1 MSLFDKLKA
10 ASAQRKAEEGTATE
24 AKPNAKE
31 LLQRVKARQK
41 ELENDEFPNAV
52 SDEEAA
58 ASDTEEKTLQ
68 EQAEAVVES
77 VLEKSVPVKNETA
90 PEEPAP
96 SDEEEEQPV
105 HEEAPKKRRG
115 RKKKT
120 EVEGETKADSP
131 SYGEGSDIHAA
142 ECQTYDVFGKKFS
155 YDEMAGIALDYFED
169 DDWKETEKDLTE
181 KIAAIRIE
189 PDMNPGTLKYALAAL
204 NNLYDEVS
212 IVYDEQCKLINA
224 LCEKDFGAATA
235 YQAIHSVGE
244 NAEARK
250 RNGFLSLMKAKI
262 GDTEINYVALIAAT
276 KMRHAFTSNLIRR
289 IQAKANFCITMSGAI
304 KMEQTMVLGQ

>member
-24 AKPNAKE
+24 AKQNAKE

-68 EQAEAVVES
+68 EQAEAVVKS
-77 VLEKSVPVKNETA
+77 VLEKSAPVKNETT

-96 SDEEEEQPV
+96 PNEEEEQPL

>member
-10 ASAQRKAEEGTATE
+10 ASAQRKAEEGTVTE
-24 AKPNAKE
+24 TKPNAKE

-58 ASDTEEKTLQ
+58 ASDAEDKTLQ

-77 VLEKSVPVKNETA
+77 VLEKSAPVKSETA
-90 PEEPAP
+90 PEEPT
-96 SDEEEEQPV
+96 SLDEEDEQPV
-105 HEEAPKKRRG
+105 QEEAPKKRRG

-131 SYGEGSDIHAA
+131 SHGEGSDIHAA